1 MNGMVQHSIPRLVTA
16 LAEWGA
22 CAVYIR
28 QFPVQSGPLRR
39 RLVLALALPVQLL
52 WLELTG
58 GWPEYLWLTA
68 MVLAVVLMGLW
79 IGLCCE
85 LTPITVC
92 YCTVRAFILAEFA
105 ASLVWQIYYYFVLT
119 RQQVYSSWITAVFV
133 TLAYGLIFAA
143 IHWLER
149 HLREENQGLRVTVR
163 EFWPVLIIGSFV
175 FLASNLSFV
184 YSDTP
189 FSSTLPVDIN
199 NIRTLVDLAGVAI
212 LYTYHFQRSELHL
225 KQELDAVQNAMRL
238 QHQQYELSRES
249 IDLINRKY
257 HDLKHQ
263 IAFLRSEPDA
273 EQRGAYLD
281 RMEQEIRNYEAQN
294 KTGNHVLDTV
304 LTSKSLYCA
313 QHGIT
318 LTCVADGGLLDFM
331 DALDLSAVFGNA
343 LDNAIECE
351 EKISDPERRLIHLS
365 VSARQELV
373 FIRVENYCEGELSFS
388 DGLPLT
394 TKQDKNLHGY
404 GVKSIR
410 YVAQKYG
417 GAATVHMERQWF
429 VLQIV
434 LPLPK
439 R

>member
-22 CAVYIR
+22 CTVYIW
-28 QFPVQSGPLRR
+28 QFPARPGPARR
-39 RLVLALALPVQLL
+39 WLVLALALPVQLL
-52 WLELTG
+52 WLELTA
-58 GWPEYLWLTA
+58 GWPEYLWLLA
-68 MVLAVVLMGLW
+68 MMLAVVLMGLW

-105 ASLVWQIYYYFVLT
+105 ASLVWQIYYYFILIGL
-119 RQQVYSSWITAVFV
+119 QVYSSALTAAFV
-133 TLAYGLIFAA
+133 TLAYIPVFLG

-149 HLREENQGLRVTVR
+149 HLREENQSLHVTVR
-163 EFWPVLIIGSFV
+163 EFWPVLIIGAFV

-189 FSSTLPVDIN
+189 FTSTLPVDIN

-225 KQELDAVQNAMRL
+225 KRELDAVQNAMHL
-238 QHQQYELSRES
+238 QHQQYELSKES

-263 IAFLRSEPDA
+263 IAFLRSEPDLK
-273 EQRGAYLD
+273 RCGAYLD
-281 RMEQEIRNYEAQN
+281 QMEQEIKNYEAQN
-294 KTGNHVLDTV
+294 KTGNPVLDTV

-318 LTCVADGGLLDFM
+318 LTCVADGSLLDFM
-331 DALDLSAVFGNA
+331 DVLDLSAVFGNA

-351 EKISDPERRLIHLS
+351 EKIPDPERRLIHLS

-373 FIRVENYCEGELSFS
+373 LIRVENYCEEELSFQ

-394 TKQDKNLHGY
+394 TKQDKNFHGY
-404 GVKSIR
+404 GLKSIR

-417 GAATVHMERQWF
+417 GAATVRMEQPWF

-439 R
+439 G